1 MDGAHCEKHVHE
13 SKLLEVDAVFGTG
26 LKDRGVDSVK
36 DWLEGPAGG
45 RVVTGVIVKRVG
57 GKRECQFSL
66 CETRPIRA
74 RKERTTYFQAK

>member
-1 MDGAHCEKHVHE
+1 MDGTHCEKHVHE
-13 SKLLEVDAVFGTG
+13 GKLLEVDAIFGTG

-45 RVVTGVIVKRVG
+45 RVVAGFKWVRMEDKSER
-57 GKRECQFSL
+57 QFSL
-66 CETRPIRA
+66 CQIRPIRA